1 MANPISQQTLTVAPN
16 LPELKPNVAG
26 IDIGAEEIYV
36 AIHRGQS
43 QYQVRHFPTFTQDL
57 HELTAW
63 LLENEVRE
71 VAMESTGVYWI
82 PLFQILE
89 AQGLLVCLVNAR
101 HLKNVPGR
109 KTDVKDAVWLQ
120 RLFSFGLLNASFRPE
135 QQICAIRTVM
145 RHRATLVEQASSHVQ
160 RIQKSLTQMNVLLH
174 TVIADI
180 VGKSGLAILDAILAG
195 ERDREAL
202 VLLCDSRLK
211 ATPDVIAKSLEGDYR
226 PEHLFTLKQSLALYR
241 AAQELIAACDQELER
256 LMAQMGP
263 PSDPTNPAPPTTKTT
278 RRDGKAMQFAQR
290 DPRAEFYRL
299 FGTDLTQ
306 VPGIHLGVVATLF
319 SELGPDVSAFAT
331 VGRFCSWLGLCPGS
345 KISGGHLLSSKTRK
359 VVSRVS
365 NALRMATQGLRRS
378 QSELGDYYRKMCAR
392 LGKAAGVTATAHKLA
407 RILYHLISTRSA
419 YAETSLVAQTERNR
433 LRAENK
439 LRQKAGQL
447 GFALVAVTA
456 EGTA

>member
-1 MANPISQQTLTVAPN
+1 MAKAVSHETQTVPLN
-16 LPELKPNVAG
+16 LPQLKPNVAG
-26 IDIGAEEIYV
+26 IDVGAEEIYV
-36 AIHRGQS
+36 AVHQGQDH
-43 QYQVRHFPTFTQDL
+43 YDVRHFPTFTQDL
-57 HELTAW
+57 HEMTAW
-63 LLENEVRE
+63 LLENQVRE

-82 PLFQILE
+82 PIFQILE
-89 AQGLLVCLVNAR
+89 AQGIAVCLVNAR

-160 RIQKSLTQMNVLLH
+160 RLQKSLTQMNVLLH

-202 VLLCDSRLK
+202 TLLCDARIK
-211 ATPDVIAKSLEGDYR
+211 ATPEVIAKSLEGDYR

-241 AAQELIAACDQELER
+241 MAQEMIGACDQELES
-256 LMAQMGP
+256 LMAKMGP
-263 PSDPTNPAPPTTKTT
+263 PADPDAPLPPTTKTT
-278 RRDGKAMQFAQR
+278 RRDGKALTFAQS

-319 SELGPDVSAFAT
+319 SELGSEVSAFAT

-345 KISGGHLLSSKTRK
+345 KISGGHVLSSKTRK

-365 NALRMATQGLRRS
+365 TALRMATQGLRRS
-378 QSELGDYYRKMCAR
+378 QSALGDYYRKMCAR

-407 RILYHLISTRSA
+407 RILYHLITTRTA
-419 YAETSLVAQTERNR
+419 YAETSLAEQNERSR
-433 LRAENK
+433 LRAENT
-439 LRQKAGQL
+439 LRQKAAHL
-447 GFALVAVTA
+447 GFTLVAA
-456 EGTA
+456 ESMS